1 MRTVLSNCRVVD
13 GTGQPAVERAAFII
27 EGERIIWCG
36 AESDRGRPAREP
48 GDAVVD
54 LGGMT
59 VLPGLFNVHVHLGL
73 RLPFPERRADPFPP
87 GYRVMLNYRRALEA
101 ILTGTTNLRIVGE
114 PHFSDID
121 VREAIDRGLLP
132 GPRIKAAG
140 HALIATGGHG
150 HNSVGCIEADGP
162 DGFRRAAREQLRA
175 GADLVKICLTG
186 GIGTPREQPQDKQ
199 MSDDEVR
206 AVVEVAHGAGKR
218 VASHTG
224 GNKAIQDA
232 VRLGVD
238 CIEHGYSFEDET
250 AAMMAKAGTYLVPTL
265 CVTQELDYMRRH
277 GVQEWMLAKAK
288 AAAGE
293 HLASIRRAVIELR
306 TLQRQVERLDNRG
319 VGRSPPPSLPV
330 HLLVGVGHE
339 GDETGKQEH
348 PFDQFGVEPHVHA
361 DRPDRP
367 RAVQVDPPSPE
378 LFRGRLDRS
387 GHGHVAPG
395 DAVRVGEFQQA
406 GGARVDDVL
415 RVMVTR
421 QPLPALARLSGHP
434 ARRLLHR
441 EALPL
446 HALQRGLEQF
456 RRPVGGA
463 VEGADRQHAPG
474 DSDVQRHAAGSDEA
488 GGG

>member
-1 MRTVLSNCRVVD
+1 MQIFLTNCCLID
-13 GTGQPAVERAAFII
+13 GTGRAAVADATIAI
-27 EGERIIWCG
+27 SGDRLSWCG
-36 AESDRGRPAREP
+36 PSPGAPARAA
-48 GDAVVD
+48 GDTVTD

-73 RLPFPERRADPFPP
+73 RLPFPERRADPFPQ

-101 ILTGTTNLRIVGE
+101 ILTGTTSLRIVGE
-114 PHFSDID
+114 PHSTDID

-175 GADLVKICLTG
+175 GADLVKVCLTG
-186 GIGTPREQPQDKQ
+186 GIGTPREQPADKQ

-224 GNKAIQDA
+224 GNRAIQDA

-288 AAAGE
+288 AAADE
-293 HLASIRRAVIELR
+293 HLASIQRAVNRRVTLCCGTDLLPSDPVDGTVATIREVELLTKAGLTPLQAIQAA
-306 TLQRQVERLDNRG
+306 TLNSARLCGTDRE
-319 VGRSPPPSLPV
+319 VGTL
-330 HLLVGVGHE
+330 E
-339 GDETGKQEH
+339 AGKA
-348 PFDQFGVEPHVHA
+348 A
-361 DRPDRP
+361 DLIAVNGRPDEQIRDL
-367 RAVQVDPPSPE
+367 REIHLVMKGGVVFRSQVPGLQDPGLMSLGVPM
-378 LFRGRLDRS
+378 
-387 GHGHVAPG
+387 
-395 DAVRVGEFQQA
+395 A
-406 GGARVDDVL
+406 GG
-415 RVMVTR
+415 TF
-421 QPLPALARLSGHP
+421 ARLW
-434 ARRLLHR
+434 
-441 EALPL
+441 
-446 HALQRGLEQF
+446 
-456 RRPVGGA
+456 
-463 VEGADRQHAPG
+463 
-474 DSDVQRHAAGSDEA
+474 
-488 GGG
+488 